1 MCPASRRFV
10 QGDGGVFEKGLLV
23 AHCLLVELDTGLLL
37 VDTGLGRADIAEP
50 RKRLGTGF
58 MLAARPRRDFL
69 GTAYAQVR
77 ALGFQ
82 ADDVRDIVL
91 THLDL
96 DHAGGLADFPD
107 ARVHIYEP
115 ELRAMEERRTSN
127 EKLRYRTVQFSHG
140 PKWSTHKVSGDL
152 WFGFEAVRAL
162 ADDVFMVPLVG
173 HSRGH
178 TGVAVRKENGWLL
191 HAGDAYFHH
200 GEMKTPPSCPV
211 GLSLF
216 QAQVAMDDGA
226 RRKNQERLRE
236 FVIDHGDDVRVFS
249 AHCPVEFAAL
259 AGKRALPPDAVTSAT
274 S

>member
-1 MCPASRRFV
+1 M

-50 RKRLGTGF
+50 RRRLGTGF
-58 MLAARPRRDFL
+58 MLAARPKRDFL

-82 ADDVRDIVL
+82 AEDVHDIVV

-96 DHAGGLADFPD
+96 DHAGGLSDFPD
-107 ARVHIYEP
+107 ARVHVYEP
-115 ELRAMEERRTSN
+115 ELRAMEQRRTPN
-127 EKLRYRTVQFSHG
+127 EKLRYRTVQFAHG
-140 PKWSTHKVSGDL
+140 PKWSPHEVSGDL

-173 HSRGH
+173 HTRGH
-178 TGVAVRKENGWLL
+178 AGVAVRTAGGWLL

-200 GEMKTPPSCPV
+200 GEMKTPPSCPM

-216 QAQVAMDDGA
+216 EAQVAIFDSA
-226 RRKNQERLRE
+226 RRRNQERLRE
-236 FVIDHGDDVRVFS
+236 LLHDHGDEVKVFS

-259 AGKRALPPDAVTSAT
+259 ARPRGAPASAATSAT
-274 S
+274 P